1 MGYGSFK
8 QYDSRWGKK
17 NYNGSS
23 TMAVAGCGPTS
34 VANLAHAVNNKITPT
49 DTMKYMQKHG
59 YAVRNNGTAWN
70 GIPAC
75 MKHFG
80 LIEVKNINVDS
91 SMDKVWEYLSKNYC
105 ADFLFRKGSRGGVC
119 WTTSGHFVAVTGYK
133 VKNGKHYLR
142 TMDSGGRDHDGWYCY
157 ETQMRGLIRKVWI
170 GKVPS
175 SPSPKKKSV
184 DAIAKE
190 VIAGKW
196 GTGND
201 RKKKLTAAGYD
212 YSAVQKRVNEMLK

>member
-34 VANLAHAVNNKITPT
+34 VANLVHAVDSKITPI

-59 YAVRNNGTAWN
+59 YAVRNNGTAWD

-80 LIEVKNINVDS
+80 LTDVRNINVDH
-91 SMDKVWEYLSKNYC
+91 SMDEVWRYLAKGYC
-105 ADFLFRKGSRGGVC
+105 ADFLFRKGSRGGIC
-119 WTTSGHFVAVTGYK
+119 WTTSGHFVSVIGYK
-133 VKNGKHYLR
+133 VKNGKHYLL

-175 SPSPKKKSV
+175 SGGNKKSI
-184 DAIAKE
+184 DAVAKE

-196 GTGND
+196 GNGSD
-201 RKKKLTAAGYD
+201 RKKRLKAAGYD
-212 YSAVQKRVNEMLK
+212 YAAVQKRVNALLKK